1 MKNAARREVDELRRL
16 KEAVAKTK
24 SPYLKRDYEK
34 KIAKIEK
41 GLKTYCYLYGRTV
54 PDSRHKVQ
62 N

>member
-41 GLKTYCYLYGRTV
+41 GLKTYCYLYGRN
-54 PDSRHKVQ
+54 Q
-62 N
+62 INA